1 MAKAKRVHEI
11 AKTLGVKSK
20 SIVTKCEA
28 EGIPGITNHMSS
40 VSAGLEATIREW
52 FASGEAEGE
61 ARGTAVETAER
72 VDLTKARV
80 KKRAAAKKKAA
91 SSDADDS
98 DSGSTATAVKDAP
111 EPKKAAPAAR
121 KATPAE
127 PDDEQPQENESGT
140 ATPSAKKAAPSA
152 PAKKPEP
159 VAAPDAPVEAPK
171 KPEAEKPET
180 PSEPSV
186 QKPAAETPE
195 KPEKPATEPVM
206 NVPSRPKVIAPAGPT
221 IKDIEKNK
229 AKLSGP
235 KVIRVETPDVI
246 EAPRQRRSHD
256 GPSIPMSRG
265 PRGGGGAG
273 GPMMPPD
280 ESGRRNRRRGG
291 GGAET
296 TSTPGTGR
304 RGRGPGSSSGGRNW
318 RHQDLVEREERL
330 SRADGFLRQR
340 RRDQKARDGS
350 GGAQKAQS
358 AAETGGTVKISAPF
372 TIKDLS
378 AATGVKGADI
388 VKKLFMQGV
397 MASIN
402 SSIEP
407 EKAQELMIE
416 WDIELEVTE
425 QATGAAAVL
434 EEFQKREVADEQSR
448 FPVVTILGH
457 VDHGKTSLLD
467 YIRKADVAAGEAGGI
482 TQATSAFLVDVNAG
496 QGAEK
501 VCFLDT
507 PGHEA
512 FTEMRSRGASM
523 TDIVVLVIAA
533 DDGVMPQTIES
544 INHAKA
550 ADVPLLVA
558 LNKID
563 LQGANSN
570 ENIQRIYG
578 QLAEHGLNPT
588 EWGGETEVI
597 KVSAETGEGI
607 DSLLETLALTAEIH
621 EFKADFSGAA
631 TGSVI
636 ESRMEEG
643 RGATANILV
652 QQGELKVGDFIVA
665 GRAFGRV
672 RDITNDRGE
681 KVKTA
686 GPSTPVQI
694 SGIDELP
701 DPGDKFY
708 IVKTLKRAEQA
719 AEQRREEDRQR
730 QLAQPKLTLDSMF
743 ASMDEQA
750 TTKELLV
757 VLKAD
762 VQGSIDAIRKSIE
775 EVSTDEIKIRV
786 LHAAVGGITESD
798 VTLASASGAIVFGFN
813 VIPSAKARR
822 QAEDKGV
829 ELRSYRVIYDIVDDV
844 RKAASGLLSPEVRE
858 EVLGHAEVRQ
868 VFRITKVGSV
878 AGCYVTDGVIERN
891 ALIRVTRNDIVIE
904 QDRVLEQLKRFKDD
918 AKEVKAGQE
927 CGMKI
932 VGYDDIKEGDILE
945 CFRKT
950 EVKRE
955 L

>member
-11 AKTLGVKSK
+11 AKDLGVKSK
-20 SIVTKCEA
+20 AIVDKCEA

-52 FASGEAEGE
+52 FSVGETESDAG
-61 ARGTAVETAER
+61 GTAVETAAK

-80 KKRAAAKKKAA
+80 KRRAAAKRAA
-91 SSDADDS
+91 DSQDDDHPADH
-98 DSGSTATAVKDAP
+98 GSAVAVEDEPVSLPSAPVVSPSAP
-111 EPKKAAPAAR
+111 EPEDAPAD
-121 KATPAE
+121 TETEPQQLPPSEPAPQPE
-127 PDDEQPQENESGT
+127 IREQP
-140 ATPSAKKAAPSA
+140 
-152 PAKKPEP
+152 P
-159 VAAPDAPVEAPK
+159 VAAPVAKTEDTPQPTKPAEVKPK
-171 KPEAEKPET
+171 PERPKPEAPR
-180 PSEPSV
+180 SV
-186 QKPAAETPE
+186 S
-195 KPEKPATEPVM
+195 PVM
-206 NVPSRPKVIAPAGPT
+206 NIPVRPKVVTPAGPT
-221 IKDIEKNK
+221 IHDIEKNK

-235 KVIRVETPDVI
+235 KVVRVETPDVI
-246 EAPRQRRSHD
+246 DAPRGRRSPD

-265 PRGGGGAG
+265 PRGGGGAS
-273 GPMMPPD
+273 GPMLPPTD
-280 ESGRRNRRRGG
+280 EAGGRRNKRRGG
-291 GGAET
+291 AAPEGPAT
-296 TSTPGTGR
+296 AASR
-304 RGRGPGSSSGGRNW
+304 RGVRPGQGSEGDSRNW

-340 RRDQKARDGS
+340 RRDQKHRDGTGS
-350 GGAQKAQS
+350 QRAQS
-358 AAETGGTVKISAPF
+358 AAETGGTVKIAAPF

-402 SSIEP
+402 SAIDTD
-407 EKAQELMIE
+407 KAQELMID
-416 WDIELEVTE
+416 WNIELEVVE
-425 QATGAAAVL
+425 QTTGAAAVL
-434 EEFQKREVADEQSR
+434 EEFERREMLDERPR

-467 YIRKADVAAGEAGGI
+467 YIRKANVAAGEAGGI

-512 FTEMRSRGASM
+512 FTEMRSRGAHM

-533 DDGVMPQTIES
+533 DDGVMPQTVES
-544 INHAKA
+544 ISHAQA
-550 ADVPLLVA
+550 AGVPIIVA

-563 LQGANSN
+563 LPSANNN

-578 QLAEHGLNPT
+578 QLAERGLNPT
-588 EWGGETEVI
+588 EWGGDTEVI
-597 KVSAETGEGI
+597 KVSAHTGAGI
-607 DSLLETLALTAEIH
+607 DTLLETLALTAEIQSL
-621 EFKADFSGAA
+621 KADFSGAA

-643 RGATANILV
+643 RGATANMLV
-652 QQGELKVGDFIVA
+652 QQGELKLGDFIVA

-672 RDITNDRGE
+672 RDIESDRGV
-681 KVKTA
+681 KLKTA

-708 IVKTLKRAEQA
+708 VVKTLKRAEQA

-798 VTLASASGAIVFGFN
+798 VTLAAASGAIVFGFN

-858 EVLGHAEVRQ
+858 EILGHAEVRQ
-868 VFRITKVGSV
+868 VFRITKVGSI

-932 VGYDDIKEGDILE
+932 VGYDDIKEGDVLE

-950 EVKRE
+950 EVARE